1 MYQTLPANNLTG
13 ISLFNSNNSRRQVQ
27 LFLSY
32 NKAEAKKRLFAR
44 GTWWSSSVGRAA
56 SVSAE
61 FGKGSGHKDSGR
73 GGLSR
78 RLQPFLRDAGS
89 RSIPD
94 SRHRAGPA
102 PSSPPRGPGVLPAST
117 PGLVGPPRPQALG
130 RGGPGRREVPGGCPA
145 TPPLAGACPRRAWCR
160 AAGPRAGRK
169 HGGQVTRRPRVLEA
183 QATRRTTFC
192 AQGGPACAHA
202 WPVSDRRPPAGP
214 PLRPAL
220 SGAGSTGSVASARP
234 GHRKCGG
241 PAFPPRPPL
250 AGNRRPPHGS
260 ARRQVNA

>member
-1 MYQTLPANNLTG
+1 MVEPKRRPSSLGFSRVWKGVGTQRLRPRGAFPTSPALSEGCRLPEHPGLKTQGRA
-13 ISLFNSNNSRRQVQ
+13 RP
-27 LFLSY
+27 
-32 NKAEAKKRLFAR
+32 LFAP
-44 GTWWSSSVGRAA
+44 
-56 SVSAE
+56 E
-61 FGKGSGHKDSGR
+61 
-73 GGLSR
+73 
-78 RLQPFLRDAGS
+78 
-89 RSIPD
+89 
-94 SRHRAGPA
+94 
-102 PSSPPRGPGVLPAST
+102 GPGVLPAST

-169 HGGQVTRRPRVLEA
+169 HGGQVTLRPRVLEA

-250 AGNRRPPHGS
+250 AGSRRPPRVPQAPSERLGC
-260 ARRQVNA
+260 